1 MRHVNSEQCERS
13 HRGNDRPNFR
23 LHQSFNCFQGDRAG
37 TCSGD
42 GGSPLVCPIKN
53 SDRYMQVSVIYL
65 LCKPDHINK
74 NETAS
79 KHFRLTVNI
88 IDRLV

>member
-1 MRHVNSEQCERS
+1 MRHVNSKQCERS
-13 HRGNDRPNFR
+13 HRDNDRPNFR

-53 SDRYMQVSVIYL
+53 SDRYMQVSVIYI
-65 LCKPDHINK
+65 LCKPDHIKIKAALKIFRFTK
-74 NETAS
+74 NC
-79 KHFRLTVNI
+79 
-88 IDRLV
+88 IDR

>member
-1 MRHVNSEQCERS
+1 MTEMRHVNSKQCERS
-13 HRGNDRPNFR
+13 HRDNDRPNFR
-23 LHQSFNCFQGDRAG
+23 LHQSFNCFQGNRAG

-65 LCKPDHINK
+65 LCKPDHIK
-74 NETAS
+74 
-79 KHFRLTVNI
+79 
-88 IDRLV
+88 

>member
-1 MRHVNSEQCERS
+1 MAKMRRVNSKQCERS
-13 HRGNDRPNFR
+13 HRDNDRPNFR

-65 LCKPDHINK
+65 NCKPDINIAK
-74 NETAS
+74 IKRRRKFS
-79 KHFRLTVNI
+79 GLQ
-88 IDRLV
+88 